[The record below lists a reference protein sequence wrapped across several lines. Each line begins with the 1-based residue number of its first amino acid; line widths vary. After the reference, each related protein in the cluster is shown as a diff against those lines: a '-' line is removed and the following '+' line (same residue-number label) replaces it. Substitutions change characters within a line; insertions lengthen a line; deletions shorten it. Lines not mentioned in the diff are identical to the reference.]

1 MFILYGTAD
10 SSIDV
15 TDICMQKLVFGT
27 TISIPYNDQVRA
39 AIFTDPH
46 PGVPKVLIV
55 VKSSGIQLAYNDAY
69 IVNIDILNEN
79 VTTLGYLETFA
90 YST

>member
-1 MFILYGTAD
+1 MFILYGTAE

-15 TDICMQKLVFGT
+15 TDICMQKLVFGSI
-27 TISIPYNDQVRA
+27 ISIPYNDQVRS

-46 PGVPKVLIV
+46 PGVPKIIIV
-55 VKSSGIQLAYNDAY
+55 VKSDGIQTAYNDVY
-69 IVNIDILNEN
+69 IVNIDILSEN
-79 VTTLGYLETFA
+79 VTTLGYLEAFA